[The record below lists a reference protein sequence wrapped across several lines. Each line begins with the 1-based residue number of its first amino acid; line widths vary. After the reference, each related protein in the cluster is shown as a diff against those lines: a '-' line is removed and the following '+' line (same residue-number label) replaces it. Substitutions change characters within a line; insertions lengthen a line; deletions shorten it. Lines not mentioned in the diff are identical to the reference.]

1 MRNNVAVHRVV
12 KNVKQRGQYIEP
24 HSHTFFHYGNTAQ
37 KRCGIKVSV
46 VKYRHGCAGSVRVV

>member
-24 HSHTFFHYGNTAQ
+24 HSHTFFHY
-37 KRCGIKVSV
+37 I
-46 VKYRHGCAGSVRVV
+46 